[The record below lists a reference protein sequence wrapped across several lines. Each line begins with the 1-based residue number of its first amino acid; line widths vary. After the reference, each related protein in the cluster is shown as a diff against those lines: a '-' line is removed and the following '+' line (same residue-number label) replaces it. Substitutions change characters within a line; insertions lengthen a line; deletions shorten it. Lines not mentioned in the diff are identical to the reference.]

1 MKGIYIYGNMEKRQE
16 GSHPV
21 GQQWPWKNVE
31 LCGVK
36 DDSHTLLL
44 YSLTILGEALIN
56 LFLRKPKI
64 TKFIVSGDNVRI
76 KY

>member
-1 MKGIYIYGNMEKRQE
+1 MYGNMEKRQE

-44 YSLTILGEALIN
+44 YFLTILGEALIN
-56 LFLRKPKI
+56 LFLLKPKI
-64 TKFIVSGDNVRI
+64 TKFIFSGDNVRI